1 MDRVAVDAAPGSA
14 AADDVNASGLIVGLG
29 NPGSEYR
36 DTRHNAGFMLA
47 ERLAERWG
55 AEWRMEKKFFARLA
69 ECRFGG
75 RRWILCQP
83 QTYMNASGDAV
94 GRVAAFNKVSPD
106 RTLVLVDDADLPLG
120 TLRLRPEGS
129 PGGHHGL
136 ESVEQHLGSRAYPRI
151 RIGIA
156 RPQQSRRDLVGH
168 VLGQLTGEDRP
179 VWELMLQRAV
189 AQVECWATEGITPAM
204 NRHNGTVLTVP
215 DTSDNAERKT
225 Q

>member
-1 MDRVAVDAAPGSA
+1 M
-14 AADDVNASGLIVGLG
+14 NASGLIVGLG

-55 AEWRMEKKFFARLA
+55 GVWRTEKKFFATLA
-69 ECRFGG
+69 ECRFAG

-83 QTYMNASGDAV
+83 QTYMNASGEAV
-94 GRVAAFNKVSPD
+94 GRVAAFHKVALD

-120 TLRLRPEGS
+120 SIRLRPEGS

-136 ESVEQHLGSRAYPRI
+136 ESVEQHLGSRAYPRL

-156 RPQQSRRDLVGH
+156 RPQQPRRDLVGH
-168 VLGQLTGEDRP
+168 VLGRLTAEDRP
-179 VWELMLQRAV
+179 VWELMLQRAL
-189 AQVECWATEGITPAM
+189 AQVECWATEGIAPAM
-204 NRHNGTVLTVP
+204 NRHNGSVQTAP
-215 DTSDNAERKT
+215 DTSGNAERKT